1 MLVMNNLEQKIYEEY
16 VRAMKSGDKD
26 RTGFLSFLRAE
37 LKNSAIDLKKQSL
50 DDSEVLSVLN
60 KQKKRLQETKESAES
75 SGRKDILEQ
84 AERELSFLKPYLPE
98 ALGDKE
104 VSEIVD
110 KVISELGAA
119 SMKDMGRVM
128 KEVLAIVG
136 VRADSRLVSGLVKEK
151 LSSLS

>member
-1 MLVMNNLEQKIYEEY
+1 MAMNNLEQKIYEEY

-26 RTGFLSFLRAE
+26 KTGFLSFLRAE

-75 SGRKDILEQ
+75 SGRKDILEE

-98 ALGDKE
+98 ALEEKE
-104 VSEIVD
+104 VLGIID
-110 KVISELGAA
+110 RIIAELGAD

-136 VRADSRLVSGLVKEK
+136 VRADSRLVSKLVREK
-151 LSSLS
+151 LS